1 MYYLDKFYES
11 KDDLVIVSPEQASAF
26 AKGIA
31 SDFNP
36 LHDPDNKRFCV
47 PGDLLFAIT
56 LKRYGLSQKMEFN
69 YTGMVGK
76 GAELHYPISIS
87 GDFVLR
93 DTRDKD
99 CLNAQISGNKITD
112 LKAIEVFTKSYVSF
126 SGESF
131 IDILVP
137 LMKEKQMMINVD
149 RPMVIYE
156 KMSFE
161 FEIFDL
167 VSPSLEFTSASLDI
181 NGKRGS
187 ATIYFDLL
195 DQGEVVGTG
204 KKSMVLSGLRAY
216 DEDKLQGLIS
226 WYRATQKSY
235 SSSL

>member
-1 MYYLDKFYES
+1 MYYLDKFYEA

-31 SDFNP
+31 GDFNP
-36 LHDPDNKRFCV
+36 LHDADNKRFCV

-56 LKRYGLSQKMEFN
+56 LEKYGLSQKMEFN

-76 GAELHYPISIS
+76 EAELRYPTSFS

-93 DTRDKD
+93 DTRDKE
-99 CLNAQISGNKITD
+99 CLNAQICGSKMTD
-112 LKAIEVFTKSYVSF
+112 LNTIEAFTKSYVSF

-137 LMKEKQMMINVD
+137 LMKEKQMMVNVE

-161 FEIFDL
+161 FDKFDL
-167 VSPSLEFTSASLDI
+167 VSPTLEFTSATLDI
-181 NGKRGS
+181 KGKRGS
-187 ATIYFDLL
+187 ATIFFDLL
-195 DQGEVVGTG
+195 DQGEIVGTG
-204 KKSMVLSGLRAY
+204 KKSMVLSGLRPY
-216 DEDKLQGLIS
+216 DEDKLQGLTS
-226 WYRATQKSY
+226 WYRATKKSY
-235 SSSL
+235 SSSS